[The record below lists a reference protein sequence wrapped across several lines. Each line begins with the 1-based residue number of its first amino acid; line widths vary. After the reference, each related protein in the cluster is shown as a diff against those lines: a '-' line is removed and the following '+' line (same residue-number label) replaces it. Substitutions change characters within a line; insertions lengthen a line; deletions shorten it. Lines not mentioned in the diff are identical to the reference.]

1 MVGLAVA
8 LVKDLSTDPLIVRR
22 EYAVAAIEQAVVTG
36 VTEHGDDFALMVEEA
51 PGAEEAR
58 QERADAAREAQLS
71 AR

>member
-1 MVGLAVA
+1 
-8 LVKDLSTDPLIVRR
+8 VRR
-22 EYAVAAIEQAVVTG
+22 EIAVAAMEQAVVTG

-58 QERADAAREAQLS
+58 QERADAAREAQMS